1 MALILSTASGKG
13 GVGKTLVT
21 ASLGITLARA
31 GKKVLLIDGDMG
43 LRNMDLIF
51 GLENDCFYNICDLAE
66 GSCFLED
73 VLLPV
78 TSHLYFLPASQKESW
93 ETVFPAAM
101 DMVLDD
107 IRRLFDY
114 ILIDCPAGM
123 GKGIDTAFR
132 LSDRVLLLVA
142 PSWSSK
148 RNADRLLSALKGKS
162 YTYVLNRFSETAGGG
177 LSFEEVYDTLDSE
190 VFGGVIPY
198 SLKAD
203 FLSNHGRITEFKE
216 ESAFGRA
223 LYDVLRSVL
232 KNKEIPQSRWM
243 SFLRMADQEN
253 EEAMKERNDKGVQ
266 KNRHCLS
273 WNSGS
278 RAYKWQRRR

>member
-43 LRNMDLIF
+43 LRNMDLIL

-66 GSCFLED
+66 GTCFLED

-78 TSHLYFLPASQKESW
+78 TDNLYFLPASQKESW

-132 LSDRVLLLVA
+132 LSDRVLLLTA

-162 YTYVLNRFSETAGGG
+162 YTYILNRFSEPAGTG
-177 LSFEEVYDTLDSE
+177 LSFEEIYDTLDPES
-190 VFGGVIPY
+190 FGGVIPY
-198 SLKAD
+198 SREAD

-216 ESAFGRA
+216 KGAYGQA
-223 LYDVLRSVL
+223 LYDVVRSVL
-232 KNKEIPQSRWM
+232 KGKEIPMSRWM
-243 SFLRMADQEN
+243 SFLRKADLEN
-253 EEAMKERNDKGVQ
+253 EDAMKERNDTSIERN
-266 KNRHCLS
+266 KNCLS